1 MSEKIGEEWTLSPE
15 KRAMDLAL
23 LGAMTPL
30 LVPTSAVIMGTIATV
45 DRMNPLFSHTRV
57 GLDGEEFTFYK
68 FRTMQPHEPAH
79 VASAG
84 GRRDTRRT
92 KLGAHLSHANI
103 DEIPQAVNI
112 FNGTMSAIGPRP
124 LVTSEASHTMD
135 VLSPT
140 EQRAWLSARKTALP
154 GVFGLFQLEQ
164 HKTGYSNGGTL
175 YARAMSDIEY
185 ATTASFKGDM
195 RILALSAFHG
205 MGIDNLLQLP
215 GTRKR
220 GTRGARMLAT
230 VAGSMGAPT
239 TDAEREYWR
248 CSLLASRTI
257 DTMVDDNGLKDTTAA
272 VEKLLAGH
280 PVGDMTGQEA
290 EEFSEAYW
298 SAEPAKRQVLAG
310 ALLSLP
316 QLLARKQQART
327 VSALTAINT
336 LEAQLSARVLALDE
350 SGNDIGA
357 RQRFNKWLGQFTV
370 AGYAADTVADLRSD
384 YEGASHKVAPTLRNR
399 IALSRQAFGSIKHAA
414 QQTLVLAYPRIT
426 TSAVRTLAA

>member
-1 MSEKIGEEWTLSPE
+1 MSEKVGEEWTLSPE
-15 KRAMDLAL
+15 KRGMDLAL
-23 LGAMTPL
+23 LGATTPL
-30 LVPTSAVIMGTIATV
+30 LIPASAVVMGAITAV

-68 FRTMQPHEPAH
+68 FRTMQPHETAH

-92 KLGAHLSHANI
+92 KLGAHLSHTNV
-103 DEIPQAVNI
+103 DEIPQAINI

-124 LVTSEASHTMD
+124 LVTSEVSHTMD

-140 EQRAWLSARKTALP
+140 EQRAWLSARKTAPP

-164 HKTGYSNGGTL
+164 HKTGYGNGGTL

-185 ATTASFKGDM
+185 ATTASFKGDV

-205 MGIDNLLQLP
+205 IGIDNLLQLP

-220 GTRGARMLAT
+220 GTRGACMLAT
-230 VAGSMGAPT
+230 VAGSMGAST
-239 TDAEREYWR
+239 TEAEREYWR
-248 CSLLASRTI
+248 CSLLAGRTI
-257 DTMVDDNGLKDTTAA
+257 DDMVDNNGLTDTTIA
-272 VEKLLAGH
+272 VEKLLAGR

-290 EEFSEAYW
+290 EEFSAAYW
-298 SAEPAKRQVLAG
+298 GAEPAKRQILAG

-316 QLLARKQQART
+316 QLLARKQQACT
-327 VSALTAINT
+327 ATELTAINT

-350 SGNDIGA
+350 SSTDSDA
-357 RQRFNKWLGQFTV
+357 RQRFNRWLGQFTV
-370 AGYAADTVADLRSD
+370 AGYAADTAADLRSD
-384 YEGASHKVAPTLRNR
+384 YKNANHKVAPTLRNR
-399 IALSRQAFGSIKHAA
+399 IALSRQAFSDIKHAA
-414 QQTLVLAYPRIT
+414 RQTPVVAYPRIT